1 MSETNVLNLIIFVL
15 KLMTNDF
22 CKYFTMEMSKKRK
35 KERKKEK
42 KGLNVR
48 VRKISQ
54 MLMVIATFVDLD

>member
-1 MSETNVLNLIIFVL
+1 MSE
-15 KLMTNDF
+15 NDF
-22 CKYFTMEMSKKRK
+22 CKYLVMKMSKN
-35 KERKKEK
+35 RKKEK